1 MHPASLLCTWKAT
14 RGEHESVV
22 LTWRQ
27 ADRQTGRQARRAH
40 TPYPFIPFI
49 MIENKSPVLLLSK
62 ATQYHHAHT
71 HTHTMRE
78 EWEREREREGGR
90 EGGKKKQKRTAAT
103 RIPAWSPT
111 AVLTSR
117 YRA

>member
-1 MHPASLLCTWKAT
+1 MGGK
-14 RGEHESVV
+14 HESVV

-27 ADRQTGRQARRAH
+27 ARIAH
-40 TPYPFIPFI
+40 TAYPFIPFI

-62 ATQYHHAHT
+62 ATKYHHAHT
-71 HTHTMRE
+71 HTHDARGVG
-78 EWEREREREGGR
+78 EREREGGR
-90 EGGKKKQKRTAAT
+90 EGRKKKQKRTAAT

>member
-1 MHPASLLCTWKAT
+1 MET
-14 RGEHESVV
+14 G
-22 LTWRQ
+22 RQ

-62 ATQYHHAHT
+62 ATKYHHA

-78 EWEREREREGGR
+78 EWERERERKRGWARGR
-90 EGGKKKQKRTAAT
+90 EKEAKENCSNQD
-103 RIPAWSPT
+103 
-111 AVLTSR
+111 SR
-117 YRA
+117 VVPHRSTN

>member
-14 RGEHESVV
+14 WGEHESVV

-27 ADRQTGRQARRAH
+27 ADRQAGKQARRAH

-62 ATQYHHAHT
+62 ATKYHHART
-71 HTHTMRE
+71 HTHDARGVG
-78 EWEREREREGGR
+78 EREREGGR
-90 EGGKKKQKRTAAT
+90 EGRKKKQKRTAAT